1 MWAING
7 DDLDMGEQRPFV
19 DYYQVLQVNRN
30 CDAKQLET
38 AYRTFAKVYHPD
50 NVGNADV
57 DKFSA
62 VVEAYRILRNTQRR
76 LEYDILHKQHV
87 LDDDFRSP
95 ISEDIGI
102 EEHTAL
108 TDAEAHEKILLT
120 LYKRRRDDAH
130 NPGVLAF
137 YIRQY
142 LNCPEEVF
150 EFHAWYLKAKGFIE
164 RTEQNELAITVE
176 GIDHVIDISRS
187 NTAAKLRI
195 AQSEASSAQSGN
207 AS

>member
-1 MWAING
+1 MG
-7 DDLDMGEQRPFV
+7 DEQPFV
-19 DYYQVLQVNRN
+19 DYYHILQVNRN

-38 AYRTFAKVYHPD
+38 AYRTLAKAYHPD
-50 NVGNADV
+50 HIETSDV
-57 DKFSA
+57 DKFNA
-62 VVEAYRILRNTQRR
+62 VVEAYRILRNAQHR
-76 LEYDILHKQHV
+76 LEYDMLHKQHV
-87 LDDDFRSP
+87 LFDDYEPTAFD
-95 ISEDIGI
+95 DVTI

-120 LYKRRRDDAH
+120 LYKKRRDSAQ

-137 YIRQY
+137 YIKQY
-142 LNCPEEVF
+142 LNCPEEIF

-176 GIDHVIDISRS
+176 GIDHVISMSRT

-195 AQSEASSAQSGN
+195 AQAEATSAQTSNASEAN
-207 AS
+207 